1 MDRIDRNEIDRLVI
15 NEALRGLIDAGYG
28 IGTYSFDKFENE
40 IPDGCTRDPETAE
53 RVGHIHALCI
63 RAYDGDEFAGEVLLA
78 PNDDGLCV
86 IEAFP
91 DALREPI
98 RGAIDLH
105 ERLRQSGIEGTLYN
119 QIGLHHRVEKIVYPC
134 ADAYLTS
141 LKGMDQQEFRDR
153 LEDRLRDEFPNA
165 LISVPNQ
172 RGAITA
178 SMMRTR
184 GLSVT
189 QESAVLHE
197 VVRVGADFWDDN
209 RSRAGEAQ
217 HADESTGPR

>member
-141 LKGMDQQEFRDR
+141 LKGMDQQEFRDL

-165 LISVPNQ
+165 LIRIPNQ
-172 RGAITA
+172 RGSITA
-178 SMMRTR
+178 GMMRTR

-197 VVRVGADFWDDN
+197 AIRVGVDLWDGN
-209 RSRAGEAQ
+209 RSTIEGAQ
-217 HADESTGPR
+217 HAHEPTGPR